1 MSVQCALCHFVVRV
15 RKGFGSRKASSR
27 KFDTENQYGGREQ
40 VTSAQTFW
48 GQYDRDLEQPIARGR
63 LQPVLATSKTRI
75 H

>member
-1 MSVQCALCHFVVRV
+1 MCTLSFCSEGEE
-15 RKGFGSRKASSR
+15 GFGSRKASR

-63 LQPVLATSKTRI
+63 LQPVLATSKTRN